1 MILYFTMFCC
11 IFPQKKTARGSGEDR
26 FSLETRKSLCYND
39 EAETQNMIQAGDK
52 MDEILTYLDS
62 IQIDVVKR
70 KYYNANKVNAVFEE
84 IRGLAENLVEE
95 NKMLQARLQEKEA
108 DEQRGQEE
116 KASLKE
122 VQETY
127 RALLAKAHERA
138 EAIVSDAEEYRSA
151 VEKLAE
157 QRCNYAA
164 KQVEVCLNTL
174 RRREE
179 QNIEYLNSQM
189 QSFLSE
195 LYDSNQEDG
204 EEEGTER
211 APVPGKIASA
221 DSPAES
227 SDEEPPEDL
236 VSKINRLTREI
247 KALETE

>member
-1 MILYFTMFCC
+1 MI
-11 IFPQKKTARGSGEDR
+11 R
-26 FSLETRKSLCYND
+26 
-39 EAETQNMIQAGDK
+39 AGDI

-70 KYYNANKVNAVFEE
+70 KYYNANKVNAVFED
-84 IRGLAENLVEE
+84 IRGLAENLIEE
-95 NKMLQARLQEKEA
+95 NQHLRTLLQEKEA
-108 DEQRGQEE
+108 EEQKEQEE
-116 KASLKE
+116 KTSLRE

-127 RALLAKAHERA
+127 RELLSKAHERA
-138 EAIVSDAEEYRSA
+138 EAIVSDAEEYRTA

-164 KQVEVCLNTL
+164 RQVEACLSTL

-189 QSFLSE
+189 QAFLSE
-195 LYDSNQEDG
+195 LYASDR
-204 EEEGTER
+204 EEGGEDSDSGE
-211 APVPGKIASA
+211 APAAGQTDRGDGHASA
-221 DSPAES
+221 PE
-227 SDEEPPEDL
+227 DELPEDL

>member
-1 MILYFTMFCC
+1 M
-11 IFPQKKTARGSGEDR
+11 
-26 FSLETRKSLCYND
+26 N
-39 EAETQNMIQAGDK
+39 
-52 MDEILTYLDS
+52 EILSYLDS

-84 IRGLAENLVEE
+84 IRRLAEELTEE
-95 NKMLQARLQEKEA
+95 NERLQDRLREKEA
-108 DEQRGQEE
+108 EDRKEQQE

-127 RALLAKAHERA
+127 RELLAKAHDRA
-138 EAIVSDAEEYRSA
+138 EAIVSDAEAYRAA

-164 KQVEVCLNTL
+164 RQVESCLNTL

-195 LYDSNQEDG
+195 LYDADQEENEEDAVPEKKLTAGQKDREEDRASIPDG
-204 EEEGTER
+204 EL
-211 APVPGKIASA
+211 
-221 DSPAES
+221 
-227 SDEEPPEDL
+227 PEDL

-247 KALETE
+247 QALEQE

>member
-1 MILYFTMFCC
+1 MIRTG
-11 IFPQKKTARGSGEDR
+11 KKM
-26 FSLETRKSLCYND
+26 N
-39 EAETQNMIQAGDK
+39 
-52 MDEILTYLDS
+52 EILSYLDS

-84 IRGLAENLVEE
+84 IRRLAEELTEE
-95 NKMLQARLQEKEA
+95 NERLQDRLREKEA
-108 DEQRGQEE
+108 EDRKEQQE

-127 RALLAKAHERA
+127 RELLAKAHDRA
-138 EAIVSDAEEYRSA
+138 EAIVSDAEAYRAA

-164 KQVEVCLNTL
+164 RQVESCLNTL

-195 LYDSNQEDG
+195 LYDADQEENEEDAVPEKKLTAGQKDREEDRASIPDG
-204 EEEGTER
+204 EL
-211 APVPGKIASA
+211 
-221 DSPAES
+221 
-227 SDEEPPEDL
+227 PEDL

-247 KALETE
+247 QALEQE